1 VRAVSLLAVVVSR
14 ADSASEH
21 VGRRLRELGSWTERT
36 DDSRPDGEGGGTVY
50 RSTDTPVTLELR
62 TFDPFHLRLDHPEAA
77 FSTEPDALVFAS
89 RHSGD
94 TGPLL
99 TCHFTGNFGEAEYGG
114 DDHAFAPAAPGL
126 QRALVSAFDAYAP
139 EGYEVGIECTHHGPT
154 AVGVPSIFA
163 ELGSDE
169 SEWDDPEGARAVA
182 RAIRSLATD
191 AVTGEPATD
200 AVTGEPATDA
210 VTGEPATDA
219 VTDESTADAAT
230 GESGTDAITG
240 ESASQTVEEE
250 PPTRHVFGVGGG
262 HYAPRF
268 ERLLRETAWGVGHIA
283 SNWQLS
289 ELGDPAAGVETLERA
304 MAASDASVV
313 VAGEG
318 GDDAAAALDAAG
330 HRVVSETWV
339 REVDD
344 RPLAV
349 VDAVESDICSVADG
363 LRFGTVEVGDPSGY
377 AVVDL
382 PSDLLDAARRVDTEA
397 TRRAVFDR
405 AVAVETDE
413 NGNRVGE
420 RAALPVGEAAAAALD
435 GDQSLTDS
443 DTPAAYDDLIDRLV
457 DLLTREFETVER
469 RDGRVRAERESFDP
483 ERARA
488 LGVPEGP
495 KFGTLSNGVAVE
507 VDGEM
512 VTPGDVQSVEIQTFE
527 L

>member
-1 VRAVSLLAVVVSR
+1 MRAVSLLAVVVSR

-62 TFDPFHLRLDHPEAA
+62 TFDAFHLRLDHPEAA

-191 AVTGEPATD
+191 A
-200 AVTGEPATDA
+200 
-210 VTGEPATDA
+210 
-219 VTDESTADAAT
+219 AT
-230 GESGTDAITG
+230 GESGTDAVTR
-240 ESASQTVEEE
+240 ESAGQTVEEE

-443 DTPAAYDDLIDRLV
+443 DTPAAYDDLIDSLV

-507 VDGEM
+507 VDGET
-512 VTPGDVQSVEIQTFE
+512 VTPDDVQSVEIQTFE